1 MTPHALVPMHRI
13 RPPPSLGLGRSVQW
27 PRRLPWLVPS
37 PGPRASSAKLVCPVP
52 KPECQAYAKSHSSH
66 SRSEALRL
74 GLWLS
79 IAAVTGPRCRDAC
92 GPAMSCRRREQCCH
106 DSEVHSRADPG
117 PPALQVRV
125 ARKPGPRFDTRIP
138 SQARAHCPAGAAAT
152 AMSESVRPW
161 RWAQLPQPA
170 MN

>member
-74 GLWLS
+74 DLWLS
-79 IAAVTGPRCRDAC
+79 IAAVTGPRRSDAC
-92 GPAMSCRRREQCCH
+92 GPAMSSRHREQYGH
-106 DSEVHSRADPG
+106 DSEVQARADPG

-125 ARKPGPRFDTRIP
+125 HDSTPGFRVKPEPTALPARLPLPCRTPCGRGGGPSCR
-138 SQARAHCPAGAAAT
+138 S
-152 AMSESVRPW
+152 
-161 RWAQLPQPA
+161 PQ
-170 MN
+170 